1 MFARPHYNTPM
12 RSIQVMVMS
21 AALAALG
28 AGALGAADP
37 DYYGLESIVLESD
50 VLRLQILTTG
60 GPFVDFILRDDP
72 ERLSPMWAP
81 LRAAAEAGAEV
92 RAGGFV
98 GHFICVDGFGPASA
112 EEREAG
118 LPMHGEAYTLPWTTV
133 SRSKEAGVTSLTQT
147 VELPLA
153 HESLSRTVKLVDGE
167 NVVYVHNE
175 LSNQLA
181 LDRPINWG
189 EHATIGSP
197 FLERGVTVVDMS
209 RNHAMT
215 RPYPESERVAR
226 RRTLTSGEEF
236 EWPLAPTRQGEEI
249 DLRAAPMPAVSTLD
263 HTGHLMTPA
272 GEKAWVTALH
282 PGKRLLIGYIYN
294 TAEFPWMQTWQ
305 SYAAEG
311 MMSRGLEF
319 GTQTFDVS
327 RREAISEGK
336 RFDTPLFRWLP
347 AKSSIEAGYLMFL
360 VRTPAGFTGVSDV
373 SVEHGKITI
382 RDAESNQVISLAA
395 SLAN

>member
-1 MFARPHYNTPM
+1 M
-12 RSIQVMVMS
+12 RSIKLLVMS
-21 AALAALG
+21 AVLAALG
-28 AGALGAADP
+28 AGAQWAADP
-37 DYYGLESIVLESD
+37 DYHGLDSIVLESD

-60 GPFVDFILRDDP
+60 GPFVDFTLRDDP

-81 LRAAAEAGAEV
+81 LRAAAEAGRKV
-92 RAGGFV
+92 QAGGFV
-98 GHFICVDGFGPASA
+98 GHFVCVDGFGPVSA

-118 LPMHGEAYTLPWTTV
+118 LMMHGEAYTLPWTTV
-133 SRSKEAGVTSLTQT
+133 SRTKEAGVTSLTQT

-153 HESLSRTVKLVDGE
+153 HESLSRTVKLADGE
-167 NVVYVHNE
+167 NVVYVHSV
-175 LSNQLA
+175 LTNQLA
-181 LDRPINWG
+181 FDRPINWA

-209 RNHAMT
+209 PNRAIT
-215 RPYPESERVAR
+215 RPYDSSAR
-226 RRTLTSGEEF
+226 GSLRRTLVSGEEF
-236 EWPLAPTRQGEEI
+236 EWPLAPTKQGEKI
-249 DLRAAPMPAVSTLD
+249 DLRAAPTPAVSSLD

-336 RFDTPLFRWLP
+336 RFDAPLFRWLP
-347 AKSSIEAGYLMFL
+347 AKSAIEASYLMFL
-360 VRTPAGFTGVSDV
+360 VRTPEGFTGVSDV
-373 SVEHGKITI
+373 RLANGSITI
-382 RDAESNQVISLAA
+382 RDAKSNQVISLAA

>member
-1 MFARPHYNTPM
+1 MRM
-12 RSIQVMVMS
+12 RSINIS
-21 AALAALG
+21 LKAAALALLAVG
-28 AGALGAADP
+28 VQWAADP
-37 DYYGLESIVLESD
+37 DYQGLDSIVLESD

-60 GPFVDFILRDDP
+60 GPFVDFTLRDDP

-81 LRAAAEAGAEV
+81 LRAAAEAGREV

-98 GHFICVDGFGPASA
+98 GHFICVDGFGPVSDA
-112 EEREAG
+112 EREAG
-118 LPMHGEAYTLPWTTV
+118 LTMHGEAYTLPWTTV
-133 SRSKEAGVTSLTQT
+133 SRTKEAGVTSLTQT
-147 VELPLA
+147 VDLPLA
-153 HESLSRTVKLVDGE
+153 HETLTRTVRMADGE
-167 NVVYVHNE
+167 NVVYVDSV

-181 LDRPINWG
+181 FDRPINWA

-209 RNHAMT
+209 RNRAVT
-215 RPYPESERVAR
+215 KPYDPNAR
-226 RRTLTSGEEF
+226 GSDRRTLTSNEEF
-236 EWPLAPTRQGEEI
+236 EWPLAPTKQGEKI
-249 DLRAAPMPAVSTLD
+249 DMRAAPTAAVSTLD
-263 HTGHLMTPA
+263 HTGHLMTPG

-305 SYAAEG
+305 SYPAEG

-319 GTQTFDVS
+319 GTQAFDVS
-327 RREAISEGK
+327 RRDAISEGK

-347 AKSSIEAGYLMFL
+347 AKSAIEAGYMMFL

-373 SVEHGKITI
+373 RLENGKITI
-382 RDAESNQVISLAA
+382 RDAKSNQVISLAA
-395 SLAN
+395 SLAQ

>member
-1 MFARPHYNTPM
+1 M
-12 RSIQVMVMS
+12 RSIRVLVIS

-28 AGALGAADP
+28 AGALVAEDP
-37 DYYGLESIVLESD
+37 DYFGLESIVLESD

-60 GPFVDFILRDDP
+60 GPFVDFTLRDDP

-81 LRAAAEAGAEV
+81 LRAAAEAGREV

-98 GHFICVDGFGPASA
+98 GHFICVDGFGPVSA

-118 LPMHGEAYTLPWTTV
+118 LTMHGEAYTLPWTTR
-133 SRSKEAGVTSLTQT
+133 SRTKESGVASLTQT

-153 HESLSRTVKLVDGE
+153 HESLSRTVRMVDGE
-167 NVVYVHNE
+167 NVVYIDSV
-175 LSNQLA
+175 LTNQLA
-181 LDRPINWG
+181 FDRPINWG

-209 RNHAMT
+209 PNRAIT
-215 RPYPESERVAR
+215 RPYQDSEGASR

-236 EWPLAPTRQGEEI
+236 EWPLAPTRQGEKI
-249 DLRAAPMPAVSTLD
+249 DLRAAPTAAVSTLD

-282 PGKRLLIGYIYN
+282 PGKRLLIGYIYD

-327 RREAISEGK
+327 RRAAISEGT

-360 VRTPAGFTGVSDV
+360 VRTPTGFTGVSDV
-373 SVEHGKITI
+373 RLENGKITI
-382 RDAESNQVISLAA
+382 RDAKSNQVISLAA

>member
-1 MFARPHYNTPM
+1 MLT
-12 RSIQVMVMS
+12 RSINVYFTA
-21 AALAALG
+21 AALALLS
-28 AGALGAADP
+28 AGAQWAADP
-37 DYYGLESIVLESD
+37 DYYGLDSIVLESD

-60 GPFVDFILRDDP
+60 GPFVDFTLRDDP

-81 LRAAAEAGAEV
+81 LRAAAESGAEV
-92 RAGGFV
+92 QAGRFV
-98 GHFICVDGFGPASA
+98 GHFICVDGFGPASD

-118 LPMHGEAYTLPWTTV
+118 LPMHGEAYTLPWTTL

-147 VELPLA
+147 VDLPLA
-153 HESLSRTVKLVDGE
+153 HESLTRTVRIADGE

-175 LSNQLA
+175 LTNQLA
-181 LDRPINWG
+181 FDRPVNWG

-209 RNHAMT
+209 RNRAMT
-215 RPYPESERVAR
+215 RPYDSSAPSSR
-226 RRTLTSGEEF
+226 RRTLASGEEF
-236 EWPLAPTRQGEEI
+236 EWPLAPTKQGEKI
-249 DLRAAPMPAVSTLD
+249 DLRAAPGAAVSSLD
-263 HTGHLMTPA
+263 HTGHLMTLA

-319 GTQTFDVS
+319 GTQTFDVP
-327 RREAISEGK
+327 RRQAISEGK

-347 AKSSIEAGYLMFL
+347 AKSTIEAGYLMFL
-360 VRTPAGFTGVSDV
+360 TRTPAGFTGVSDV
-373 SVEHGKITI
+373 RLENGKITI
-382 RDAESNQVISLAA
+382 RDAKSNQIISLAA